1 MRKVLVFL
9 DNPRVYTGW
18 SEKAARRT
26 DRFQTAWLD
35 DDSVVHIGEQPP
47 ETKPKRKTAGKKAA
61 LQYTPKPKAPRQAD
75 ESDDLDD
82 LMAGFNEQL
91 HAE

>member
-1 MRKVLVFL
+1 MRKILVFL

-18 SEKAARRT
+18 SEKAAKRV
-26 DRFQTAWLD
+26 DRFQTGWLD
-35 DDSVVHIGEQPP
+35 DDDIVHIGEQPP
-47 ETKPKRKTAGKKAA
+47 TPKLKRKTASK
-61 LQYTPKPKAPRQAD
+61 TPKPKAPRQAD

-82 LMAGFNEQL
+82 LMAGFDEQL